1 MEEAAFSRTDVWEAM
16 RMRKSVMEGEPISGK
31 APLLHL
37 SNIDTCDSD
46 RVLRKMWQPFPQ
58 RDLLSVSHFS
68 LLDDGNF
75 QMESTFSNLLN
86 LNIWLEIVFYSI
98 STIKAEHLKHFPNN
112 AYLRRVEFTRI
123 ISNVPPATL
132 PASSLQ
138 SFSFRS
144 TDSAVPWWPLE
155 GSWPLSPRY
164 YARSLWVVSHTHR
177 ATSQSI
183 YRSEESLKGS
193 DLQQEKS
200 RCPNPIKESRKLS

>member
-1 MEEAAFSRTDVWEAM
+1 M
-16 RMRKSVMEGEPISGK
+16 SGHLVK
-31 APLLHL
+31 ILL
-37 SNIDTCDSD
+37 D
-46 RVLRKMWQPFPQ
+46 PFPLDKVK
-58 RDLLSVSHFS
+58 RLSKRF
-68 LLDDGNF
+68 
-75 QMESTFSNLLN
+75 LN
-86 LNIWLEIVFYSI
+86 LNKQVKGQRGKYQLPLRNDNRHRNLWIVLRQRRSI

>member
-58 RDLLSVSHFS
+58 RDLLS
-68 LLDDGNF
+68 
-75 QMESTFSNLLN
+75 
-86 LNIWLEIVFYSI
+86 SI